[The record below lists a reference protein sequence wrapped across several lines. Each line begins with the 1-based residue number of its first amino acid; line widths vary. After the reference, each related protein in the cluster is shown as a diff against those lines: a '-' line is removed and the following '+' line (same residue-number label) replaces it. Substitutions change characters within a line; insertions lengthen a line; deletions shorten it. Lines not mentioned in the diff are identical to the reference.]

1 MQKDLADAFLLPR
14 ALAHTCTSPPP
25 PAPLPQLAEWLVKKK
40 KKRQFLLFSIN
51 RHFQSLFFIT

>member
-14 ALAHTCTSPPP
+14 ALAHTCTAPLP

-40 KKRQFLLFSIN
+40 KKAI
-51 RHFQSLFFIT
+51 FIIQH

>member
-14 ALAHTCTSPPP
+14 ALAHTCTAPLP

-40 KKRQFLLFSIN
+40 KKGNFYYSALIDTFS
-51 RHFQSLFFIT
+51 HYSS